1 MSTSIEPKINLE
13 AAAIS
18 SYEKLSLTQNSSEL
32 AKKTE
37 EQQVASSN
45 LEIVRKPVK
54 KGDLGRL
61 IKLRTNHYAITIKN
75 SFTVFQYDVEL
86 TKIPR
91 DADDQID
98 PKKDL
103 MKIKGLM
110 R

>member
-1 MSTSIEPKINLE
+1 MPSLNEPKIKEE

-18 SYEKLSLTQNSSEL
+18 SIEKLSSEL

-37 EQQVASSN
+37 EQQVASPN
-45 LEIVRKPVK
+45 LEIVRKPDK

-75 SFTVFQYDVEL
+75 SFKVFQYDVEL

-91 DADDQID
+91 DAKD
-98 PKKDL
+98 KDL